1 MMDRMND
8 ENGFRVLDGVALVMG
23 AAVASVH
30 LREIIRE
37 NLTSFGWGLVWC
49 TFTWVS
55 ITATGPF
62 LFLVRRFAR
71 QVPGYPRVGD
81 SLWALLGFPW
91 LLSALLRSTIGDGT
105 SAYDAS
111 FGMGLV
117 VGLGIASLIALWVV
131 WTTWVTVSPEQ
142 AARTASLPWTNRV
155 GLMLAIAWPVQ
166 CGIGLVVIS

>member
-1 MMDRMND
+1 MMDRIRD
-8 ENGFRVLDGVALVMG
+8 EDGFRLLDGAALVMG

-30 LREIIRE
+30 LRAIIRE
-37 NLTSFGWGLVWC
+37 NLSGFGWSLVWC

-71 QVPGYPRVGD
+71 RNPGYPRVGD
-81 SLWALLGFPW
+81 RLWAVLGLPW
-91 LLSALLRSTIGDGT
+91 FLSALLRSTIGDAT

-111 FGMGLV
+111 FAMGLM
-117 VGLGIASLIALWVV
+117 VGLAVASLIALGVL

-155 GLMLAIAWPVQ
+155 GLFLAIAWPVQ